1 MIIWISSYPKSG
13 NTIVRSLLS
22 SYFFSKD
29 GNFDFDLLNNIRQF
43 PDFSLFEK
51 LKIDTTNEKEVVKNY
66 INAQKLIIKKGLI
79 HFLKT
84 HSSNIRV
91 NNNHFTDL
99 NNSLGVIYIVRDPR
113 NVLKSYANHF
123 QITEET
129 AANHLTQPMFS
140 YGMNNSNNQ
149 ENKIITH
156 VGSWSYNYNTWKSFK
171 THGRYLM
178 VKYEDLIN
186 DKEKIFINILKF
198 IHKLAKINFVLDKS
212 KLKNILDST
221 SFEKMQ
227 DLESKKGFMES
238 VTDQTGKKIRFFN
251 LGPKNNWKKS
261 LDLQIQKKIENSFE
275 KELKELKYL

>member
-1 MIIWISSYPKSG
+1 
-13 NTIVRSLLS
+13 
-22 SYFFSKD
+22 
-29 GNFDFDLLNNIRQF
+29 
-43 PDFSLFEK
+43 
-51 LKIDTTNEKEVVKNY
+51 
-66 INAQKLIIKKGLI
+66 
-79 HFLKT
+79 
-84 HSSNIRV
+84 
-91 NNNHFTDL
+91 
-99 NNSLGVIYIVRDPR
+99 
-113 NVLKSYANHF
+113 
-123 QITEET
+123 
-129 AANHLTQPMFS
+129 MFS

>member
-43 PDFSLFEK
+43 PDISLFKK
-51 LKIDTTNEKEVVKNY
+51 LQIDTTNEKEVVKNY